1 MSMPPSGTASVT
13 QKSGSA
19 SGAKSGDGV
28 LDRYEPVIGLEVH
41 CQLKTKTKLFCSC
54 STKFGVL
61 PNHNTCPI
69 CLGHPGVLPVLNKEA
84 VDYAIRLALALDAEI
99 HETSVFARKQYF
111 YPDLPKG
118 YQITQYDLPYCTDGK
133 LKLSSGTVVRIM
145 RIHMEEDAG
154 KNVHGEASSYVD
166 LNRAGIPLLEIVTHA
181 DLRNPEDAAD
191 YLKRLRSLVRHL
203 DICDGNLEE
212 GSFRCDVNISIRKR
226 GVEKFGTRCEI
237 KNLNSFKNIERAIR
251 YEIIRQ
257 ADILDH
263 GGTVTQQT
271 MQFDAASGKT
281 SAMRSKEESHD
292 YRYFPE
298 PDLRPLKITKTR
310 IDAVREGL
318 AELPEAMAKRFQ
330 AQFGLSEYDATVLT
344 ADRDFAHFFEAV
356 VRRVNGSVSHK
367 IVANWVTSEFLR
379 ELNVREWDV
388 ANPPVTADML
398 GELLELL
405 GREVVSGRIAKTI
418 FEEMVEKGGTA
429 GSIVQRDGLT
439 QISDVGAI
447 RAVVSQVLSE
457 STTQI
462 EQYLLGKDK
471 LFGFFVGQVMKKCE
485 GKMNPGLVNDT
496 LKEMLNARRAGG

>member
-1 MSMPPSGTASVT
+1 MSKPQGGA
-13 QKSGSA
+13 A
-19 SGAKSGDGV
+19 SGNQNSGDSI

-41 CQLKTKTKLFCSC
+41 CQLKTNSKLFCSC
-54 STKFGVL
+54 STKFGAM

-84 VDYAIRLALALDAEI
+84 VDYAVRLALALDAKI
-99 HETSVFARKQYF
+99 NPVSVFARKQYF

-118 YQITQYDLPYCTDGK
+118 YQITQYDLPYCIEGK

-226 GVEKFGTRCEI
+226 GTEKFGTRCEI

-251 YEIIRQ
+251 YEIVRQ
-257 ADILDH
+257 ADVIDH
-263 GGTVTQQT
+263 GGSVQQQT
-271 MQFDAASGKT
+271 MQFDAATGKT
-281 SAMRSKEESHD
+281 IAMRSKEESHD

-298 PDLRPLKITKTR
+298 PDLRPLR
-310 IDAVREGL
+310 IDEARIEKVRTGL
-318 AELPEAMAKRFQ
+318 AELPEAMAGRFQ
-330 AQFGLSEYDATVLT
+330 TDFGLSDYDAAVLT
-344 ADRDFAHFFEAV
+344 ADRDLARFFEAV
-356 VRRVNGSVSHK
+356 VKRVAGAVSHK
-367 IVANWVTSEFLR
+367 IVANWVSSEFLR
-379 ELNVREWDV
+379 EVNVREWDI
-388 ANPPVTADML
+388 AKPPVTAEML

-405 GREVVSGRIAKTI
+405 GKDTISGRIAKSV
-418 FEEMVEKGGTA
+418 FEEMVEKGGA
-429 GSIVQRDGLT
+429 ARAIVEAQGLM
-439 QISDVGAI
+439 QISDDGAI
-447 RAVVSQVLSE
+447 RAVVEAVLNESKSQV
-457 STTQI
+457 
-462 EQYLLGKDK
+462 EQYLSGKDK
-471 LFGFFVGQVMKKCE
+471 LFGYFVGQVMKKCE
-485 GKMNPGLVNDT
+485 GKMNPGMVNET
-496 LKEMLNARRAGG
+496 LKAMLGARKG